1 MSLNSFEKR
10 SRFDPGSERAI
21 KGLAFQRLVQEK
33 LTPYFQ
39 TVMNTRKWLLIH
51 DPCLTDIQL
60 NVLEHTWGD
69 IIIID
74 LNLPVSPIFIECV
87 SINYEK
93 SIFPEHKIK
102 KYQGKNKFY
111 CFGWGDTESRF
122 VHSTTWNAYARKLPQ
137 THNYRKFNRSNI
149 IGLKKQFD
157 CISDFYDSIANQS

>member
-1 MSLNSFEKR
+1 MRLNNFKKR
-10 SRFDPGSERAI
+10 SRFDPDSERAV
-21 KGLAFQRLVQEK
+21 KGLAFQHLVQEK
-33 LTPYFQ
+33 LALHFQ
-39 TVMNTRKWLLIH
+39 TVMNTREWLLLQ

-74 LNLPVSPIFIECV
+74 LNLLVSPVFIECV

-102 KYQGKNKFY
+102 KFQGKNKFY
-111 CFGWGDTESRF
+111 CFGWDDTTARF

-137 THNYRKFNRSNI
+137 KNNYRKFNRSNI
-149 IGLKKQFD
+149 IGLKKQLD
-157 CISDFYDSIANQS
+157 CISAFYDSLL